1 VILKL
6 EDKHFAFCDA
16 LPLEIFCDAY
26 TLDQVRIRA
35 VEGVDRALKID
46 CRSFA
51 QRSISGRPTPSGRC
65 CRGSC
70 TGRSEGGTAGA
81 DEGTTPGAVVRF
93 HPGGSSTRVTLGVRV
108 SLPGFM
114 PKDVAGLGGSGLGGW
129 TKGADSGRWLCAPC
143 NWCRGTALLRN
154 GHRSGVA
161 PAPVPRLAA
170 ATWCLKSGVCPERR
184 RRAFGGG
191 ELLRTLPLPRFHA
204 KQGVRSARREA
215 TIWRLAPA
223 LLRRRPHAPS
233 RSPAARESAAG

>member
-1 VILKL
+1 MILKL

-26 TLDQVRIRA
+26 SLDQVRIRA
-35 VEGVDRALKID
+35 VEGLDRALKID

-81 DEGTTPGAVVRF
+81 VRGDDSWGRGPG

-114 PKDVAGLGGSGLGGW
+114 PKDVAGLGGSGLGG
-129 TKGADSGRWLCAPC
+129 DEGRGL
-143 NWCRGTALLRN
+143 
-154 GHRSGVA
+154 SGVA
-161 PAPVPRLAA
+161 VRTLQLVPRD
-170 ATWCLKSGVCPERR
+170 
-184 RRAFGGG
+184 
-191 ELLRTLPLPRFHA
+191 RTLA
-204 KQGVRSARREA
+204 
-215 TIWRLAPA
+215 
-223 LLRRRPHAPS
+223 
-233 RSPAARESAAG
+233 